1 MKLRTLPGP
10 SGHSAQAILTGSIAA
25 LAVFSAN
32 PASANNTWD
41 GGGGGGFLWS
51 NNVNWGGD
59 TAPGYGTLNFSGAV
73 GNTNVMDANYAMN
86 QVQWNGGSA
95 WVLNNSGGSVLS
107 LFDNGGTQAKL
118 ESLGTGGVTI
128 NAPVT
133 FAATAGN
140 NWGEIN
146 AVSSSLTF
154 GSAGTLNVTGSQV
167 AGIRMFGGS
176 GAIAT
181 TFNNTVSASGKYF
194 STSAVGQMVNLGGS
208 FTAANF
214 YLMNTGTLNLNAG
227 GNLNGTAV
235 RLGGDFGTT
244 GTQDLTRAA
253 TFNLTPATGGLTFAG
268 IVNSVSGN
276 TSGALV
282 VNSQNTSGTNTLSNQ
297 IALDSALKITQA
309 AGGTL
314 AITQVKGGDN
324 TTGTDIKSNLLT
336 FTPAAT
342 GAINHSGTIY
352 NSTGSGSVTLNGAG
366 TLTLSGANT
375 YTGQTTVSS
384 GILKVDNNGSTTAGK
399 ITGSSAAGSIT
410 VNSTGTLLLA
420 GTGSADRIGNTTGVT
435 LAGGTLSLQGLS
447 GSSETMGLLTLSA
460 NSTLDFGTGNTNTLT
475 FSGLSL
481 GSFALTVSHWS
492 GSFYTA
498 GETTDHGPASQD
510 RLLFG
515 TLSLT
520 GAQLAQISFYN
531 DAGAFIGTGAQV
543 SFGGTPELVPV
554 PEPTTIL
561 GALALVGLVG
571 WRERRRFLG
580 KAG

>member
-1 MKLRTLPGP
+1 
-10 SGHSAQAILTGSIAA
+10 
-25 LAVFSAN
+25 
-32 PASANNTWD
+32 
-41 GGGGGGFLWS
+41 
-51 NNVNWGGD
+51 
-59 TAPGYGTLNFSGAV
+59 
-73 GNTNVMDANYAMN
+73 
-86 QVQWNGGSA
+86 
-95 WVLNNSGGSVLS
+95 
-107 LFDNGGTQAKL
+107 
-118 ESLGTGGVTI
+118 
-128 NAPVT
+128 
-133 FAATAGN
+133 
-140 NWGEIN
+140 
-146 AVSSSLTF
+146 
-154 GSAGTLNVTGSQV
+154 
-167 AGIRMFGGS
+167 MFGGS

-181 TFNNTVSASGKYF
+181 TFNNTVSATGKYF
-194 STSAVGQMVNLGGS
+194 STLAVGQTVNLGGS

-227 GNLNGTAV
+227 GSLNSTAV
-235 RLGGDFGTT
+235 RLGGDFATT
-244 GTQDLTRAA
+244 GAQNLTLGA
-253 TFNLTPATGGLTFAG
+253 TFNLTPAAGGLTFAG
-268 IVNSVSGN
+268 VVNSVSGN

-297 IALDSALKITQA
+297 IALDSALKITQS

-352 NSTGSGSVTLNGAG
+352 NSTGSGSVTLNGGG

-435 LAGGTLSLQGLS
+435 LAGGTLSMQGLS
-447 GSSETMGLLTLSA
+447 SSSETMGLLTLSA

-481 GSFALTVSHWS
+481 GGFALTVSHWS
-492 GSFYTA
+492 GTYYTA
-498 GETTDHGPASQD
+498 GETTDHGPASED

-515 TLSLT
+515 SLSLT

-531 DAGAFIGTGAQV
+531 DAGAFIGNGAQV

-580 KAG
+580 RAR